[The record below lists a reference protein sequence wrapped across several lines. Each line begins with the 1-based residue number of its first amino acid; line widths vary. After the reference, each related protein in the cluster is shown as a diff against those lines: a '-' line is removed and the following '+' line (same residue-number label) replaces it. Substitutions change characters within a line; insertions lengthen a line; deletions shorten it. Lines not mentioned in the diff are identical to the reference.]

1 MWLMNKEREED
12 QSCRGVVNL
21 LCDYLEG
28 DIASEES
35 RELEGHMEECP
46 PCLSF
51 LKTYQ
56 KTTELCRSLRPGD
69 LPPELKEK
77 LEQMLEKR
85 KSR

>member
-1 MWLMNKEREED
+1 MLLMNKERKKD

-28 DIASEES
+28 DMASEES
-35 RELEGHMEECP
+35 RDLEDHMEECP

-51 LKTYQ
+51 LKTYR
-56 KTTELCRSLRPGD
+56 KTTELCSSLRPED

-77 LEQMLEKR
+77 LEQMLKKR